1 MSGSCCNECLGCPLL
16 FPHQIT
22 FLSPTVLTLHFA
34 TFFWHTLALVT
45 IVTAVHT
52 HMLQGCP
59 FPAESATSKSSPFRL
74 KFPRREQRPELVLM
88 LLLPYLLQG
97 KSLFRCSFSLLKVR
111 NSNPRP
117 LGQRNCAS
125 QPSRQCCKD
134 AAPWQCGGIY
144 PVPWDSHHTLWQRW
158 NRATFLHCFI
168 LHVHLASR
176 SDIQNPQQQP
186 HHCST
191 TSVTLTNEL
200 HTWNCSHMLSSDS
213 ISPCPCYG

>member
-16 FPHQIT
+16 FPHQVT

-52 HMLQGCP
+52 RMLQGCP
-59 FPAESATSKSSPFRL
+59 LPAESATSKSSPFGL

-111 NSNPRP
+111 NSKPRP

-134 AAPWQCGGIY
+134 AAP
-144 PVPWDSHHTLWQRW
+144 
-158 NRATFLHCFI
+158 
-168 LHVHLASR
+168 
-176 SDIQNPQQQP
+176 
-186 HHCST
+186 
-191 TSVTLTNEL
+191 
-200 HTWNCSHMLSSDS
+200 
-213 ISPCPCYG
+213 